1 MVEGRGTQRG
11 RKTRRETGAG
21 AGADARTEQNPRHS
35 AAKEN
40 CPHGG
45 NVPRQPGGDLRCELE
60 ALKKSRPRPITAETD
75 NGDLRCELEAL
86 KKSRPRRS
94 AADSVSGA
102 RSLSPLASAL
112 MDLLPGSAPEELAD
126 DLRGEFNAL
135 KMTKTL
141 AASHGTAGDCSAPGS
156 ADRLDR
162 PQPPSTSETRPPP
175 EEVLEDIPSSCP
187 QGTVTPTVPDAGQM
201 STDGM
206 WVRREVWEA
215 SKKQAKSD
223 LIELEQELMTI
234 ILAMEAAYGE
244 SPTPQWDQRGV
255 GGWIR
260 REVLEREVRE
270 VRSHAKHD
278 LMELEKELM
287 NVILSVETEMLR
299 QQEAGAAETLADTQ
313 TYATDR
319 SGALTQRDTLSFFH
333 SSSPPP
339 ASEDTPG
346 TPLARD
352 AGSTATEVRAAQ
364 SVTANKLSLLQ
375 CSISTKKRRLET
387 DCQPSQ
393 LQIDFRPSRHLSPL
407 RPGISS
413 RNKAGGHSQAPM
425 HLFPAR
431 VPPQPLAPTS
441 LPGSRESTV
450 SPTAGSPKPTD
461 LDAARNAPREPG
473 FWAAA
478 APLVRGLA
486 HFHKRESPA
495 AFHDAALDAGA
506 GVAHTAQDDGDMQ
519 ALLELRQ
526 VYADAAA
533 AEEVDPVD
541 RERLLRLQ
549 IIVDVLYLKTQLHMS
564 AAAPAAR
571 HPALSPHRLASTSK
585 SKVTQLEEDLMHVIT
600 SVERQIGPL
609 SLPRPDQADGAA
621 TTAAVVQHAQ
631 LEHVQEASGDK
642 GAQASANCLRLL
654 RAELR
659 DKDSLLESEK
669 LETER
674 LKQEILA
681 MDEERRMFEA
691 QLAAA
696 EDAAVISAAVLS
708 RKVHT
713 AEEAMAGSTAE
724 AAQAAA
730 EANGAKE
737 EAAFAVRSARQERK
751 KMMDLSDALQRQVE
765 DMRAH
770 KCEFVRELL
779 QRVECV
785 QGEVAT
791 ALSGTP
797 RKNRQLAALRE
808 DVVRLT
814 SERSALEEAWH
825 IACVRVKSLEEDLAG
840 LAEEVEASVQTR
852 AALEQELEEADRE
865 IARVQEA
872 KDKEVEE
879 VLRMR
884 VLMHAYVCECA
895 YVRACVRACICTYV
909 GVRTCTHTNTGRG
922 QQSGRDG
929 GIGAGAVVNTPAAV
943 RRPRARTKGALSPRG
958 AGTLLHISNVR
969 HSERRHALTHTRA
982 RIRTHSRAR
991 TREYIHRCNGCRP
1004 AKMRPWRQRKPSLRR

>member
-1 MVEGRGTQRG
+1 
-11 RKTRRETGAG
+11 
-21 AGADARTEQNPRHS
+21 
-35 AAKEN
+35 
-40 CPHGG
+40 
-45 NVPRQPGGDLRCELE
+45 
-60 ALKKSRPRPITAETD
+60 
-75 NGDLRCELEAL
+75 
-86 KKSRPRRS
+86 
-94 AADSVSGA
+94 
-102 RSLSPLASAL
+102 
-112 MDLLPGSAPEELAD
+112 
-126 DLRGEFNAL
+126 
-135 KMTKTL
+135 
-141 AASHGTAGDCSAPGS
+141 
-156 ADRLDR
+156 
-162 PQPPSTSETRPPP
+162 
-175 EEVLEDIPSSCP
+175 
-187 QGTVTPTVPDAGQM
+187 
-201 STDGM
+201 
-206 WVRREVWEA
+206 
-215 SKKQAKSD
+215 
-223 LIELEQELMTI
+223 
-234 ILAMEAAYGE
+234 
-244 SPTPQWDQRGV
+244 
-255 GGWIR
+255 
-260 REVLEREVRE
+260 
-270 VRSHAKHD
+270 
-278 LMELEKELM
+278 
-287 NVILSVETEMLR
+287 
-299 QQEAGAAETLADTQ
+299 
-313 TYATDR
+313 
-319 SGALTQRDTLSFFH
+319 
-333 SSSPPP
+333 
-339 ASEDTPG
+339 
-346 TPLARD
+346 
-352 AGSTATEVRAAQ
+352 
-364 SVTANKLSLLQ
+364 
-375 CSISTKKRRLET
+375 
-387 DCQPSQ
+387 
-393 LQIDFRPSRHLSPL
+393 
-407 RPGISS
+407 
-413 RNKAGGHSQAPM
+413 
-425 HLFPAR
+425 
-431 VPPQPLAPTS
+431 
-441 LPGSRESTV
+441 
-450 SPTAGSPKPTD
+450 
-461 LDAARNAPREPG
+461 
-473 FWAAA
+473 
-478 APLVRGLA
+478 
-486 HFHKRESPA
+486 
-495 AFHDAALDAGA
+495 
-506 GVAHTAQDDGDMQ
+506 
-519 ALLELRQ
+519 
-526 VYADAAA
+526 
-533 AEEVDPVD
+533 
-541 RERLLRLQ
+541 
-549 IIVDVLYLKTQLHMS
+549 
-564 AAAPAAR
+564 
-571 HPALSPHRLASTSK
+571 
-585 SKVTQLEEDLMHVIT
+585 
-600 SVERQIGPL
+600 
-609 SLPRPDQADGAA
+609 
-621 TTAAVVQHAQ
+621 
-631 LEHVQEASGDK
+631 
-642 GAQASANCLRLL
+642 
-654 RAELR
+654 
-659 DKDSLLESEK
+659 
-669 LETER
+669 
-674 LKQEILA
+674 
-681 MDEERRMFEA
+681 MFEA